1 MPLFEYVCSD
11 CSRKFTL
18 LVGVVAESDAASTCP
33 ACQSVNI
40 QKRVSR
46 ISRVRSEE
54 SRIDEIS
61 GRLDGMEE
69 PESAAEMRNLAREV
83 GKAMDDDLSDD
94 FEQAFEADSEGGAAD
109 D

>member
-1 MPLFEYVCSD
+1 MPLFEYVCAD

-18 LVGVVAESDAASTCP
+18 LVGVVAETDADSTCP
-33 ACQSVNI
+33 ACHSSNI

-46 ISRVRSEE
+46 IGRVRSEE

-61 GRLDGMEE
+61 DRLDRMDE
-69 PESAAEMRNLAREV
+69 PASSTEMRSVAKEV

-94 FEQAFEADSEGGAAD
+94 FEQAFEADSEGTATD

>member
-1 MPLFEYVCSD
+1 MPLFEYVCAD

-18 LVGVVAESDAASTCP
+18 LVGVVAETDADSVCP
-33 ACQSVNI
+33 ACQSANI

-54 SRIDEIS
+54 RRIDDIS
-61 GRLDGMEE
+61 DRLDRMDE
-69 PESAAEMRNLAREV
+69 PESSAEMRSLAKEV

-94 FEQAFEADSEGGAAD
+94 FEQAFEADSEGSSAD